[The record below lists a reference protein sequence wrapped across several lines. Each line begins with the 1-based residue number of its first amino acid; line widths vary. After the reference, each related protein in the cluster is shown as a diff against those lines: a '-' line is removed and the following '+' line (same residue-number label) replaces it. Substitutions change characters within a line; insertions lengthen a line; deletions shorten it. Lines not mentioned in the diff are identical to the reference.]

1 MESSNLS
8 NIMGL
13 IARLTNYLRAGIIII
28 DLIVSRKSQSRK
40 SRKSYWQSRD
50 FSSFLIGP

>member
-1 MESSNLS
+1 
-8 NIMGL
+8 MGL